1 MLLFRDVLNRKI
13 NKIRVGEVGKKI
25 EKITNGGGGRLFGK
39 ARESTK
45 FTNMDLICN
54 IYFKIRS

>member
-1 MLLFRDVLNRKI
+1 MLLFRDVLSRKI

-39 ARESTK
+39 GKYLIYKYGS
-45 FTNMDLICN
+45 DL
-54 IYFKIRS
+54 